1 MNVPL
6 SIVDTDFSHSL
17 LTHVWEITSLGIF
30 RRVQILSPHYSAF
43 CLTVARKVLP
53 NQLIWRKRTF
63 ENSSTL
69 PSSTETCTR
78 HVQDIYTRCNGWSFS
93 RSSVLGSQML
103 LTVVKKAICKLK
115 VYSWA
120 GMYELSLWDE
130 TCKPHHIVTTQRS
143 PFVICSCFFL
153 PFLHPEPFVVLF
165 GLPVLFAEP
174 GFGGVLCARAG
185 ELLDIF
191 GLSNL
196 INLLGVLQSIA
207 FF

>member
-1 MNVPL
+1 
-6 SIVDTDFSHSL
+6 
-17 LTHVWEITSLGIF
+17 
-30 RRVQILSPHYSAF
+30 
-43 CLTVARKVLP
+43 
-53 NQLIWRKRTF
+53 
-63 ENSSTL
+63 
-69 PSSTETCTR
+69 
-78 HVQDIYTRCNGWSFS
+78 
-93 RSSVLGSQML
+93 
-103 LTVVKKAICKLK
+103 
-115 VYSWA
+115 
-120 GMYELSLWDE
+120 MYELSLWDE

-153 PFLHPEPFVVLF
+153 PFHPEPFVVLF

-185 ELLDIF
+185 EILDIF

>member
-1 MNVPL
+1 
-6 SIVDTDFSHSL
+6 
-17 LTHVWEITSLGIF
+17 
-30 RRVQILSPHYSAF
+30 
-43 CLTVARKVLP
+43 
-53 NQLIWRKRTF
+53 
-63 ENSSTL
+63 
-69 PSSTETCTR
+69 
-78 HVQDIYTRCNGWSFS
+78 
-93 RSSVLGSQML
+93 
-103 LTVVKKAICKLK
+103 
-115 VYSWA
+115 
-120 GMYELSLWDE
+120 MYELSLWDE

>member
-1 MNVPL
+1 
-6 SIVDTDFSHSL
+6 
-17 LTHVWEITSLGIF
+17 
-30 RRVQILSPHYSAF
+30 
-43 CLTVARKVLP
+43 
-53 NQLIWRKRTF
+53 
-63 ENSSTL
+63 
-69 PSSTETCTR
+69 
-78 HVQDIYTRCNGWSFS
+78 
-93 RSSVLGSQML
+93 
-103 LTVVKKAICKLK
+103 
-115 VYSWA
+115 
-120 GMYELSLWDE
+120 MYELSLWDE

-143 PFVICSCFFL
+143 
-153 PFLHPEPFVVLF
+153 PFVVLF

>member
-1 MNVPL
+1 MYEKSLRWEYFVECKCFPHITLHFAWQLPGRCYRINWSDGSAPL
-6 SIVDTDFSHSL
+6 KTL
-17 LTHVWEITSLGIF
+17 
-30 RRVQILSPHYSAF
+30 RRCHLR
-43 CLTVARKVLP
+43 L
-53 NQLIWRKRTF
+53 
-63 ENSSTL
+63 
-69 PSSTETCTR
+69 R
-78 HVQDIYTRCNGWSFS
+78 HVQDMYTRCNGWSFS